1 MMADQHI
8 NGEII
13 QDNDIEE
20 VINNYSLNN

>member
-1 MMADQHI
+1 MADQHI

-13 QDNDIEE
+13 QESDIEE

>member
-1 MMADQHI
+1 MADQHI